1 VKTSNAVI
9 SSLLALT
16 QSVWMVGD
24 AQAQHGREKNKPEKR
39 QGQGEHERS
48 NGQDA
53 GRERGL
59 RQQDAVPIG
68 EYFQEHH
75 RSAAHEYYGR
85 PENRGF
91 CPPGLAKKNN
101 GCLPPGHSRQWQKGY
116 PLARGVVFYE
126 VPRSVVLTL
135 GVPPSGRVGVASLS
149 TTWVA
154 MSYPGFQGRS
164 ISPTMTKWAG
174 TLLAIV

>member
-1 VKTSNAVI
+1 MKTSNAVI

-59 RQQDAVPIG
+59 RQQDAVHIG
-68 EYFQEHH
+68 GYFQEHH

-101 GCLPPGHSRQWQKGY
+101 GCLPPGHSRQWQRGY

-126 VPRSVVLTL
+126 VPRSIFLTL
-135 GVPPSGRVGVASLS
+135 GVPPSGYRYVRVASD
-149 TTWVA
+149 
-154 MSYPGFQGRS
+154 
-164 ISPTMTKWAG
+164 I
-174 TLLAIV
+174 LLIAIGSGLVVDALEDLVR